1 MASLGVFRSFAFTP
15 PSAAPAADWG
25 ARARKLA
32 IPAAV
37 AVAVVIGAVV
47 LGGPARTFLHALERA
62 VEANPLWVLAG
73 VAFEILSF
81 GGYVL
86 LLWHV
91 AGRDAPRLGF
101 RESYQ
106 VTMAGLVATRLL
118 PTAGMGGAALT
129 LWSLQRAGHRGR
141 DGARTLLTFLV
152 VLYSVFLGT
161 ILVVGGLTAFG
172 VLDASGPLALSAL
185 PAGLAGAAIVTALWL
200 SGRPARPAPGPD
212 ASRLARARHGAGVLG
227 EAVQAAKGVVRG
239 GDPRLLGALAWWG
252 FDIAVLWAAFH
263 AVGATP
269 PLAVV
274 ILGYFIGQVAN
285 TVPVPGAVSGGM
297 VGVFVAFGVDPAITL
312 AAVLAYRSMAIWI
325 PAPFGATAA
334 AGLKRTVARWSAE
347 DGAPAAEEAD
357 EAEGER
363 AVVVVELPAP
373 RREPAGIALAA

>member
-1 MASLGVFRSFAFTP
+1 MSSGTFAIAP
-15 PSAAPAADWG
+15 PSPASTVDWR

-32 IPAAV
+32 VPAALA
-37 AVAVVIGAVV
+37 AVVVIGAVV

-62 VEANPLWVLAG
+62 VEANPLWVVAG

-91 AGRDAPRLGF
+91 AGRDAPRLGL
-101 RESYQ
+101 RQSYQ

-152 VLYSVFLGT
+152 ILYSVFLGT

-172 VLDASGPLALSAL
+172 VLDAGGPLALSAL
-185 PAGLAGAAIVTALWL
+185 PAGLAGVGILTALWL

-212 ASRLARARHGAGVLG
+212 ASRLARARHNAGVLG

-239 GDPRLLGALAWWG
+239 GDVRLIGALAWWG
-252 FDIAVLWAAFH
+252 FDVAVLWAAFH

-269 PLAVV
+269 PIAVV
-274 ILGYFIGQVAN
+274 ILGYFMGQIAN
-285 TVPVPGAVSGGM
+285 TIPVPGAVSGGM
-297 VGVFVAFGVDPAITL
+297 VGVFVAFGVDPAATL

-325 PAPFGATAA
+325 PAPFGAHAA

-347 DGAPAAEEAD
+347 DGEPAGD
-357 EAEGER
+357 EAEAQAER
-363 AVVVVELPAP
+363 AAVVVELPAA
-373 RREPAGIALAA
+373 RREPAGLALAA